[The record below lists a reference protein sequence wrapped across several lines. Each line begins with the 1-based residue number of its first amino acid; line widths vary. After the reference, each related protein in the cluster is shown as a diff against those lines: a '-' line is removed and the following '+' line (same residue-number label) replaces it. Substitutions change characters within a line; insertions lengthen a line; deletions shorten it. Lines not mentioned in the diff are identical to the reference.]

1 MKALDERLE
10 SIESCL
16 NTIINQSEPWPL
28 LNIFPAPFFSRLD
41 SAPLPSSDMDKTDFD
56 ARLAAI
62 ETRLDTIV
70 QILEKSQHPKEHSLL
85 ELAGGILIFLGLV
98 ALVVYGMVTLERYQK
113 KWAENRSK
121 LPN

>member
-28 LNIFPAPFFSRLD
+28 LKSLYYWLCN

>member
-28 LNIFPAPFFSRLD
+28 LN

>member
-1 MKALDERLE
+1 
-10 SIESCL
+10 
-16 NTIINQSEPWPL
+16 
-28 LNIFPAPFFSRLD
+28 
-41 SAPLPSSDMDKTDFD
+41 MDKTDFD

-70 QILEKSQHPKEHSLL
+70 QILEKPQHPKEHSLL